1 MDAAIAQLAVVKVR
15 LLGTLTRQFGYAS
28 HRLALTLALL
38 DLILQNLSHI
48 LVDMEI
54 VIYFLLQEIAHILI
68 DGFASVRRH
77 CGTSELDL
85 RLTLEHRLLYVQC
98 NGCHQS
104 VSDVAILI
112 LAVELLD
119 GSGDMLLEGTL
130 MSTALGGVLTIH
142 EGIVLLAILIGMGK
156 GNLDIFALHV
166 DNLIETLV
174 GHIIGQEILQTM
186 TAEDAATIVHDGESG
201 VQISIVAEHRL
212 HEIIVERIVLE
223 QGIIRFEEDEGTILV
238 LRIFGLVALQ
248 DTFLKLQMAHLAVTE

>member
-1 MDAAIAQLAVVKVR
+1 
-15 LLGTLTRQFGYAS
+15 
-28 HRLALTLALL
+28 
-38 DLILQNLSHI
+38 
-48 LVDMEI
+48 MEI

-77 CGTSELDL
+77 CGTSELNL

-98 NGCHQS
+98 NGSHQS

-112 LAVELLD
+112 LAVEFLD
-119 GSGDMLLEGTL
+119 GSGNMLLEGTL

-156 GNLDIFALHV
+156 GDLDVFALHV
-166 DNLIETLV
+166 NNLIETFI
-174 GHIIGQEILQTM
+174 GHIVGQQILQTM

-238 LRIFGLVALQ
+238 LGIFGLVAFQ
-248 DTFLKLQMAHLAVTE
+248 NTFLELQMAHLAVTE